1 MSDHYCSV
9 RAEARR
15 PMSIQFTSNVFRE
28 RDQFVSYAP
37 ELDVSSCGAS
47 ETEAEKNLLE
57 AVRLFLEEAGKM
69 GTLEQVLE
77 EAGYVRREGCWEPP
91 ELVRSERA
99 SLPLEHAEA

>member
-1 MSDHYCSV
+1 M
-9 RAEARR
+9 
-15 PMSIQFTSNVFRE
+15 
-28 RDQFVSYAP
+28 
-37 ELDVSSCGAS
+37 
-47 ETEAEKNLLE
+47 E

-77 EAGYVRREGCWEPP
+77 EAGYVCREGRWEPP